1 MKGLKLIILIILI
14 AVMYSCHK
22 DHDSNAVLADGTYS
36 GPATQYTA
44 LTGDSFSTNVVLKI
58 ASPSYGTYLS
68 IQTNVP
74 YAQGSYKLS
83 GSQATFTNTTL
94 FNINIQSGPILNGT
108 YNFKVKADSLMLTQ
122 VVNDY
127 SITYRLKR
135 Q

>member
-1 MKGLKLIILIILI
+1 MVTG
-14 AVMYSCHK
+14 
-22 DHDSNAVLADGTYS
+22 
-36 GPATQYTA
+36 

-83 GSQATFTNTTL
+83 GNQATFTNTTL